1 MTVTSK
7 GIDTTGDKWE
17 IFKEL
22 CVRHFERKKNRQET
36 STQQL
41 KQMKYI
47 DAAFERPG
55 VCEFSKFPL
64 CFPILPLTIEKKGKI
79 WIKCTSTFERYFLIN
94 PPFMQLAPLTKQKRR
109 LWISSVE
116 LTNRINMNCP
126 SFTPSVNF
134 NCFKIPLLLL
144 IIFFCRSTNTPLN
157 IESRDQKWDR
167 K

>member
-1 MTVTSK
+1 MRNIQRIVCASFWKKKKSSRNKYTATETNEIHRR
-7 GIDTTGDKWE
+7 GFWTARCLW
-17 IFKEL
+17 IFKISSVL
-22 CVRHFERKKNRQET
+22 PH
-36 STQQL
+36 
-41 KQMKYI
+41 
-47 DAAFERPG
+47 
-55 VCEFSKFPL
+55 
-64 CFPILPLTIEKKGKI
+64 PLTIEKKGKI
-79 WIKCTSTFERYFLIN
+79 WIKCTSTFERYLLIN